1 MSYEV
6 SAKIQGALDQLLA
19 QESVKS
25 ALAFAE
31 QDADQT
37 LENQIELCK
46 IEAPTFHEENKAARY
61 AQFYK
66 DLGLDDVHID
76 KHGNVASAA
85 APATASAC

>member
-46 IEAPTFHEENKAARY
+46 IEAPTFHEENKSCPLCPVLQRPRAGRCAHR
-61 AQFYK
+61 
-66 DLGLDDVHID
+66 
-76 KHGNVASAA
+76 
-85 APATASAC
+85 